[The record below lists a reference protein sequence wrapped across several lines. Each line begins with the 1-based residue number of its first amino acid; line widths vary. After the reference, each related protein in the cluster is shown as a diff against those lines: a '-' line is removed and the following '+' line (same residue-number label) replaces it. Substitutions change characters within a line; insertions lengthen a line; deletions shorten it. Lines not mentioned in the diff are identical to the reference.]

1 MLFTVFE
8 SVVVVRCA
16 SRTLDVP
23 KKTAQSPVV
32 DVLVQTQRCRVQRR
46 VMSLVSC
53 VTQRTNGQMNIS
65 CHFRFFPN
73 NRVYVW
79 FFFLLSLQH
88 GLHLHTRLGVGHAWC

>member
-1 MLFTVFE
+1 M
-8 SVVVVRCA
+8 VVVRCA

-32 DVLVQTQRCRVQRR
+32 DGLGSNTTMQGAAKGDELCQLHDLANQWTDEHLL
-46 VMSLVSC
+46 SLQV
-53 VTQRTNGQMNIS
+53 
-65 CHFRFFPN
+65 FPN
-73 NRVYVW
+73 NRVYVC